1 MAQPTTLA
9 DRIDA
14 EFTAADQRIKQ
25 LRQQQVARY
34 QHRQEQQEKLE
45 QILETHRDVW
55 RTRLETLA
63 NRFAD
68 RIKVTPRVAPG
79 RRQATL
85 EVDSE
90 LARIVLKFSVTSDQ
104 EVENAVFQYDLDIL
118 PIYMKFESHSE
129 LALPLDKIDEQA
141 LGEWIDE
148 RIMNFVRTYMAIYEN
163 SHYLKDHMVE
173 DPIAKVRFPKFAAG
187 AKIESGG
194 KTTYFISEETKRQF
208 EQQARRGSTSES

>member
-1 MAQPTTLA
+1 MAQPTTLG

-14 EFTAADQRIKQ
+14 EFSAADQKIKQ
-25 LRQQQVARY
+25 LQKQQVERY
-34 QHRQEQQEKLE
+34 QHRQQRQEKLD
-45 QILETHRDVW
+45 QILEAHRDVW

-63 NRFAD
+63 NRFAN

-90 LARIVLKFSVTSDQ
+90 LARIVLKFSVTADQ

-129 LALPLDKIDEQA
+129 LVFPLENIDRQA
-141 LGEWIDE
+141 LEQWMDD
-148 RIMNFVRTYMAIYEN
+148 RIMGFVRTYMSLYEN
-163 SHYLKDHMVE
+163 DHYLKDHMVV
-173 DPIAKVRFPKFAAG
+173 DPVAKVRFPRFAA
-187 AKIESGG
+187 AATLETKG
-194 KTTYFISEETKRQF
+194 KTVYFISEDTCRQY
-208 EQQARRGSTSES
+208 EQQQAGK